1 MKKKKTDNSPQ
12 YVTQNKVVNASH
24 TLATDTNSL
33 GTAKTCKKKKMLNN
47 TDLVIVLCELW
58 ASNRARKSGPAA
70 ASFVSKSERN
80 NF

>member
-47 TDLVIVLCELW
+47 TDLVIVLCEL
-58 ASNRARKSGPAA
+58 
-70 ASFVSKSERN
+70 
-80 NF
+80 